1 MWNYWHSAPRAAD
14 NADNYLVR
22 MMKLATAGTQVWEER
37 EVPAKKKQECWAVG
51 AIVYWHEIDDMN
63 GGQKWK
69 D

>member
-1 MWNYWHSAPRAAD
+1 
-14 NADNYLVR
+14 